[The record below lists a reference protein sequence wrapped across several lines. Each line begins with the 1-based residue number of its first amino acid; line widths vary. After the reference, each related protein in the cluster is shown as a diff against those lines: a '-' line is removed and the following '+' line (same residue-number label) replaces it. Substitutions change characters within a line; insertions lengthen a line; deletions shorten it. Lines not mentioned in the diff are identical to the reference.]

1 MTIQGLELVKT
12 SAQAA
17 RGHLRGEAR
26 GATVRLIIAA
36 AAAAAM
42 LAGQARAQSGYPP
55 AQEALITTMS
65 NYNQRYDG
73 APNPAQQA
81 KVRAAFDLA
90 FCSTIPKRPVSN
102 WVGSVELLD
111 AHNDLDA
118 IELDVQ
124 IDPRHELVTGSLGIG
139 LLIGNGE
146 TLAVNG
152 DVLAPHAQTLITQD
166 SPLYGAASNI
176 NEHDRIVFS
185 GSFVPFKS
193 MAACESTVDGA
204 SYFALFHF
212 SDIRDVGADSG
223 Q

>member
-1 MTIQGLELVKT
+1 
-12 SAQAA
+12 
-17 RGHLRGEAR
+17 
-26 GATVRLIIAA
+26 VRLVIAVA
-36 AAAAAM
+36 MVATM
-42 LAGQARAQSGYPP
+42 LAVKAWAQSEYPP

-65 NYNQRYDG
+65 NFNQRYDG
-73 APNPAQQA
+73 APNPTEQA
-81 KVRAAFDLA
+81 KIRAAFDLA
-90 FCSTIPKRPVSN
+90 FCSTIPKGSVSN

-111 AHNDLDA
+111 ARNDLDA

-124 IDPRHELVTGSLGIG
+124 LDPRHQLVTGSLGIG

-146 TLAVNG
+146 TFAVNG

-176 NEHDRIVFS
+176 NEHDRIIFS
-185 GSFVPFKS
+185 GSFVPFKN

-212 SDIRDVGADSG
+212 SDIRDVGADNG